1 MNYVFSF
8 LLGIIQ
14 GFTEFL
20 PISSSGHLQIINH
33 FFDFLNKNEDNFFLT
48 IVLHFATC
56 LSTIIIFKKKIRYI
70 FFNATKS
77 KKNSSHTFL
86 YFIFISMIPAVIVGF
101 FLDHIIK
108 LLFSGN
114 IFLIGLMLIFN
125 SFILLIADNF
135 KEGEKN
141 LNTLRAFLIG
151 VSQAIGIIP
160 GISRS
165 GITISTSILLG
176 IKRGE
181 AAIFSFLM
189 VIPLIIGSVIK
200 SILDQENFNFNIDF
214 SILFIGF
221 FTAFFTGII
230 ACKWMLHIVENFKL
244 KYFSFYCIMIGII
257 ALSFG

>member
-1 MNYVFSF
+1 
-8 LLGIIQ
+8 
-14 GFTEFL
+14 
-20 PISSSGHLQIINH
+20 
-33 FFDFLNKNEDNFFLT
+33 
-48 IVLHFATC
+48 
-56 LSTIIIFKKKIRYI
+56 
-70 FFNATKS
+70 
-77 KKNSSHTFL
+77 
-86 YFIFISMIPAVIVGF
+86 
-101 FLDHIIK
+101 
-108 LLFSGN
+108 
-114 IFLIGLMLIFN
+114 
-125 SFILLIADNF
+125 LIADNF
-135 KEGEKN
+135 KEGKKN

-200 SILDQENFNFNIDF
+200 SILDQENFNFNLDF

>member
-48 IVLHFATC
+48 IVLQLATC
-56 LSTIIIFKKKIRYI
+56 PNTIIIFKKRIGHI

-86 YFIFISMIPAVIVGF
+86 YFVFISMIPAVIVGF

-135 KEGEKN
+135 KDGKKN

-176 IKRGE
+176 IKRNE
-181 AAIFSFLM
+181 ASTFSFLM
-189 VIPLIIGSVIK
+189 VIPLIIGSLIK
-200 SILDQENFNFNIDF
+200 SILDQETFNFNIDF
-214 SILFIGF
+214 SILIVGF
-221 FTAFFTGII
+221 FGAFFTGIL
-230 ACKWMLHIVENFKL
+230 ACKWMLHIVENFNL
-244 KYFSFYCIMIGII
+244 KYFSFYCVIVGII
-257 ALSFG
+257 VLSFG